1 MSGVPQGS
9 VMEPILFLIC
19 INDLDDDITSRV
31 SKLPMKQV
39 FRMIRS
45 DGDRQHL

>member
-1 MSGVPQGS
+1 MG
-9 VMEPILFLIC
+9 PILFLIC
-19 INDLDDDITSRV
+19 INDLDDDITNKV
-31 SKLPMKQV
+31 SKLRMKQV